1 MLGAATLA
9 QMKPTSLLINTAR
22 GALIDTVALAGALDE
37 GVIAGAGVDVFE
49 AEPLPCDH
57 PLRNC
62 RNALLTSH
70 VSWYSQLSGPNLQ
83 RLAAEEA
90 VRSLHLASPTLCI

>member
-1 MLGAATLA
+1 M
-9 QMKPTSLLINTAR
+9 
-22 GALIDTVALAGALDE
+22 ALAAVLDN
-37 GVIAGAGVDVFE
+37 GVIAGAGLDVFE
-49 AEPLPCDH
+49 AEPLPVDH

-90 VRSLHLASPTLCI
+90 VRSLRLASPILCI